1 MEITF
6 DEKAATVIAAFIAF
20 IYSFVNMLVS
30 KDQKTTEF
38 RQAWIDS
45 LREEIA
51 NLVSFYGYLATQ
63 SERYKSDDSVVDP
76 KSKFLDE
83 QGETIKQLATCM
95 HKIQL
100 RLNIK
105 DNRDKQLLELLR
117 QVEDNVQFESI
128 STTQAGNDND
138 KIIAYSQ
145 ELLKTEWTR
154 VKRGEK
160 LFFVAKWV
168 FLLSLLYLA
177 YQYLFE
183 SLS

>member
-1 MEITF
+1 
-6 DEKAATVIAAFIAF
+6 
-20 IYSFVNMLVS
+20 
-30 KDQKTTEF
+30 
-38 RQAWIDS
+38 
-45 LREEIA
+45 
-51 NLVSFYGYLATQ
+51 
-63 SERYKSDDSVVDP
+63 
-76 KSKFLDE
+76 
-83 QGETIKQLATCM
+83 M

-105 DNRDKQLLELLR
+105 NNRDKQLLELLR
-117 QVEDNVQFESI
+117 QVEDNVQFQSI

-145 ELLKTEWTR
+145 GLLKTEWTR

-160 LFFVAKWV
+160 LLFVTKWL